1 MSVFSAECQAK
12 KLRNPPDFFYRLLK
26 VSLRVQNSTVPE
38 GRGLIRSSIL
48 DCGMKWNQ
56 TLATKLRLAF
66 VNIRNTAKVIN
77 KNAHAG
83 MNK

>member
-1 MSVFSAECQAK
+1 MG
-12 KLRNPPDFFYRLLK
+12 
-26 VSLRVQNSTVPE
+26 TVPYFAH
-38 GRGLIRSSIL
+38 
-48 DCGMKWNQ
+48 KWNQ

-77 KNAHAG
+77 KNACAG